1 VVFTEPTFL
10 FLFLP
15 VVLGLYFG
23 LRKPCRNAL
32 LTVVSVF
39 FYTLGEPDLVALLLT
54 SCLLNHACARRLEQ
68 MDDGRKRRI
77 LLGVCIAGNLAA
89 LGIFKYLN
97 FAVES
102 LNVLLTAAGA
112 DAIALRRIHLPL
124 GISFYTFHALSYV
137 IDVYRREVRA
147 AKSPTSAML
156 YLSLFPQL
164 VAGPIVRYHD
174 LAPQIAERAVRLED
188 FAAGIRRFI
197 VGLGKKMIIANTVA
211 RPADALFSLPT
222 ADLTAGLAWLGIL
235 CYAIQIY
242 FDFSGSSDMA
252 IGLGRMFGFRFREN
266 FNYPYAAGSI
276 TDFWR
281 RWHISLSTWFRDY
294 LYIPLGGSRMAPLG
308 VYRNLLIV
316 FLLCG
321 LWHGASWNFVV
332 WGLFHGGFLVLER
345 LGVLKGITARPGPL
359 RHFYVLL
366 VVAVGWVFF
375 RAETLTAAFGFL
387 AAMAGFGSGAA
398 QQVRFFLDPVALGAI
413 LIGVVGSAPIV
424 PWLQTKSQRW
434 KEFRGA
440 SLVQGVFELGSLAGL
455 LVVLFVSITLSAAGT
470 YNPFIYFRF

>member
-1 VVFTEPTFL
+1 MVFTEPAFL

-23 LRKPCRNAL
+23 VRQGWRNAL
-32 LTVVSVF
+32 LTVASVF
-39 FYTLGEPDLVALLLT
+39 FYTLGEPDLVVLLLA
-54 SCLLNHACARRLEQ
+54 SCLLNHACARRLDAME
-68 MDDGRKRRI
+68 DGRRRRI
-77 LLGVCIAGNLAA
+77 LLGVCVAGNLAA
-89 LGIFKYLN
+89 LGVFKYLN

-102 LNVLLTAAGA
+102 LNVLLTSAGA
-112 DAIALRRIHLPL
+112 NAIVLRRIHLPL

-147 AKSPTSAML
+147 ARSAARAML

-164 VAGPIVRYHD
+164 VAGPIVRYHE
-174 LAPQIAERAVRLED
+174 LAPQIAQRVVRLED

-211 RPADALFSLPT
+211 RPADTLFSLPT
-222 ADLTAGLAWLGIL
+222 ADLTAALAWLGVL
-235 CYAIQIY
+235 CYTIQIY
-242 FDFSGSSDMA
+242 FDFSGYSDMA
-252 IGLGRMFGFRFREN
+252 IGLGRMLGFRFPEN

-276 TDFWR
+276 TEFWR

-294 LYIPLGGSRMAPLG
+294 LYIPLGGSRRAPLV

-332 WGLFHGGFLVLER
+332 WGLFHGGFLILER
-345 LGVLKGITARPGPL
+345 LGVLKDITARPGPL
-359 RHFYVLL
+359 RHGYVLL
-366 VVAVGWVFF
+366 VLAVGWVFF
-375 RAETLTAAFGFL
+375 RADTLTAALGYL
-387 AAMAGFGSGAA
+387 AAMAGLGSGAA
-398 QQVRFFLDPVALGAI
+398 QQVRFFLDPVAVGAI
-413 LIGVVGSAPIV
+413 VIAVVGSVPMV
-424 PWLQTKSQRW
+424 PWLERRPWQR
-434 KEFRGA
+434 KGFGGGPF
-440 SLVQGVFELGSLAGL
+440 VQGALEFGRVAGL
-455 LVVLFVSITLSAAGT
+455 LAVLFVSITLSAAGT